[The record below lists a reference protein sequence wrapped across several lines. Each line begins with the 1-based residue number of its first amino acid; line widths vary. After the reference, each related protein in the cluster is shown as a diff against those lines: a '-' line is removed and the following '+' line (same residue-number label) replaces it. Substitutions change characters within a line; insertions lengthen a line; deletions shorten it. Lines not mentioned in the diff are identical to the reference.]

1 MLDACN
7 LYTLKQHLT
16 GIIKYNPYSL
26 RGLSLNHAKKKL
38 YMNLIQKA
46 VVSGLKIIK
55 KKRLTQSV
63 KLFCGQTNPNFKFF
77 QKTWTKHPLG

>member
-1 MLDACN
+1 MLDVCN

-38 YMNLIQKA
+38 YMNLIQEA
-46 VVSGLKIIK
+46 VVSGLKIIFK
-55 KKRLTQSV
+55 KKTDTKCKTVLWSDKS
-63 KLFCGQTNPNFKFF
+63 KL
-77 QKTWTKHPLG
+77 